1 MKSADEVEKK
11 DRSWW
16 NRMQILSPW
25 SEDFSALA
33 LTKFLSVALG
43 LSIYSLLIVRWLYAG
58 QFHLND
64 FNSFYLGSI
73 LYWERLDIYDTHGT
87 FKLMADQLGLSFS
100 LGTGYSYPPLLAFL
114 FYPYVDMTFEAA
126 SRNWV
131 VLSLAGYVAF
141 CLMMLWQIRHKSLAL
156 IVVVTL
162 YLVTF
167 QPAYQTLVNGQSNI
181 LLLWAIWLY
190 LHYRDKLPPLSVLG
204 LSLAAW
210 LKVYPAIFW
219 LRDLVAL
226 RFREIR
232 LAVAINLIILLMVV
246 LPVASLEQLQTYV
259 LDFLPAINGTPD
271 TYYSNQ
277 SMNGFFSRLLL
288 GPDRL
293 GAEGPGYFRMLLY
306 VVTGFALA
314 GLGYLSHR
322 FGQTKVALTGL
333 IYLGV
338 MTLLAGKNSF
348 WNFAPTVLIGLYLI
362 HRWVLLQ
369 RAQKVLLVGSL
380 LVTNF
385 FWRYVW
391 ALNFEVGYSSD
402 LLGQSTYAVL
412 GSLGFFALLMQVI
425 VLVGMLQLD
434 EREFQA
440 IDDQGLAKK

>member
-1 MKSADEVEKK
+1 MNVAEKSSTTNQS
-11 DRSWW
+11 RLS
-16 NRMQILSPW
+16 RLQTLSPW
-25 SEDFSALA
+25 SEDFSALTLA
-33 LTKFLSVALG
+33 KFLMVMLG
-43 LSIYSLLIVRWLYAG
+43 LSVYSYLVVRWLYAG

-73 LYWERLDIYDTHGT
+73 LYWERLDIYDTYGT

-131 VLSLAGYVAF
+131 VLSLAGYVGF
-141 CLMMLWQIRHKSLAL
+141 CLMMLWQIRHKSLGL
-156 IVVVTL
+156 IAVATL

-204 LSLAAW
+204 VSLAAW

-226 RFREIR
+226 RFQEMR
-232 LAVAINLIILLMVV
+232 LALGINLLIVLLLV
-246 LPVASLEQLQTYV
+246 LPVASLSQLQTYV
-259 LDFLPAINGTPD
+259 FDFLPAINGTPD

-293 GAEGPGYFRMLLY
+293 GAEGPGYFRALLY
-306 VVTGFALA
+306 AVTAFALA

-322 FGQTKVALTGL
+322 FGRTKAALVGL

-348 WNFAPTVLIGLYLI
+348 WNFAPTVLIGLYLLY
-362 HRWVLLQ
+362 RCALLRRFQ
-369 RAQKVLLVGSL
+369 QILFVVSL
-380 LVTNF
+380 LITNLL
-385 FWRYVW
+385 WRFVW
-391 ALNFEVGYSSD
+391 SLNFEVGYRAD
-402 LLGQSTYAVL
+402 LFGQITYAVL

-425 VLVGMLQLD
+425 VLVGLLHVEEVEQD
-434 EREFQA
+434 HSA
-440 IDDQGLAKK
+440 